1 MKFNKLVRDKI
12 PEIIEKN
19 GNTAVTKTVTDDYE
33 YAQLLKEKLNEEVS
47 EYYAEG
53 NIEELADVL
62 EVVDAMAALNKHR
75 FDDILPVKAKKRDKR
90 GGFENR
96 IYLVNTESNDE
107 NRYKD
112 FQIRK
117 PTFIPGAEPKD
128 KEYFLFNYDLV
139 KWRVDNITGEEFCFS
154 IASLRYDTK
163 ESCWNF
169 ESVSDRYLM
178 HREDGLEDWLKE
190 WCERKGGEIESYLLD
205 EDKLPY

>member
-1 MKFNKLVRDKI
+1 MNFNKLVRDKI

-19 GNTAVTKTVTDDYE
+19 GNTAVTKTVTDDYD

-75 FDDILPVKAKKRDKR
+75 FDDILPVKAKKRDER

-96 IYLVNTESNDE
+96 VYLVSTESNDE

-117 PTFIPGAEPKD
+117 PTFVPGTAPRDKD
-128 KEYFLFNYDLV
+128 YYLFNYDLV
-139 KWRVDNITGEEFCFS
+139 KWTKDDSGHDCCFS
-154 IASLRYDTK
+154 IANLRYRQG
-163 ESCWNF
+163 EGF
-169 ESVSDRYLM
+169 ELESVGLRYLEY
-178 HREDGLEDWLKE
+178 REDGLEEWLKE
-190 WCERKGGEIESYLLD
+190 WCERKDRAIISYLED
-205 EDKLPY
+205 EDK